1 MMTEDFHK
9 PFIKSMIVIGLV
21 TVVSMVFSRYLIQYY
36 YSFHIN
42 STIFTSAP
50 LDLSTKE

>member
-1 MMTEDFHK
+1 MNEDFHK
-9 PFIKSMIVIGLV
+9 PFIKSMIIIALV
-21 TVVSMVFSRYLIQYY
+21 TMASMVFSHYLIHYY

-50 LDLSTKE
+50 SEFSSDN